1 MRVEVFWPAV
11 RGWGHRGGIAP
22 RGCKNRS
29 CPLLRRGSGQP
40 DDQSGVTD
48 QGVRRSRAASWILPA
63 ETGSRASLP
72 RSDHT
77 TRTRRAWRRR
87 AASWHRCLGGENGTR
102 SEKRPRG
109 ASGVDTGDVARL
121 GQGAGPTRTTQGRR
135 VGRLEPK
142 LHSLGV
148 AGEFGH
154 LPESAKNKRRGRR
167 ACPTAPLGAH
177 GAMASARR
185 ARRRRRRLAWC
196 ARMGGITK
204 SLGTRWQCV
213 RDEAARAVN
222 KVVGDKYCKALG
234 EGSM

>member
-1 MRVEVFWPAV
+1 MQEQVVPFAAPRVRAAGRPV
-11 RGWGHRGGIAP
+11 RGHRP
-22 RGCKNRS
+22 
-29 CPLLRRGSGQP
+29 GSATFS
-40 DDQSGVTD
+40 SGVMDPPHRDRQPYLSPTLGPHD
-48 QGVRRSRAASWILPA
+48 EDTACLAPSRDVMASMF
-63 ETGSRASLP
+63 
-72 RSDHT
+72 
-77 TRTRRAWRRR
+77 
-87 AASWHRCLGGENGTR
+87 GGEKRNPIA
-102 SEKRPRG
+102 KRPRG

-204 SLGTRWQCV
+204 SL
-213 RDEAARAVN
+213 
-222 KVVGDKYCKALG
+222 
-234 EGSM
+234 